1 MRRFLLIAA
10 LAAFLPATAH
20 ADSDVPTLAAGTS
33 LTSAAMYLANAGA
46 NNNKLGLTTS
56 VFDISA
62 GALTLKAGGVSDAM
76 LASTFLKTSALGTGV
91 ATALGVNVGTAGAFL
106 KNNGDVLSGTYSGDF
121 ALSGTTIQLTGIAL
135 DTQDRCLGLTGAD
148 VIVYS
153 TGACGSGG
161 GGGTIT
167 SVTGTNG
174 VTASTTTGAVTVSL
188 TTPCPVGIDTWDGT
202 TDKTISASTG
212 LLYTTPGTP
221 VGAARVLTLP
231 AVSTWVLSCPLTV
244 VDQGAI
250 FNSSFAVTP
259 TRAASDTIDGANTGT
274 DLGCSHQ
281 AVIYKATVA
290 GKWATVSPPS
300 LCTDAA
306 VSNQF
311 VTAVPDTG
319 IITRAQPA
327 FTNISGVATAAQLP
341 AATTSAQGAALLHNV
356 PFSMGWNSAT
366 NPDGNF
372 VAVVTQAS
380 RITAIKGRIGPAVG
394 TTATIIVKKAASGV
408 ACAASGT
415 ALHSGSFDANGTA
428 NTVQTLTLVGGA
440 TDDLAAGDTVCF
452 STADGAAFLGG
463 VGKGV
468 ISIDWAPL

>member
-1 MRRFLLIAA
+1 MASLAGSEVLTNKTIAC
-10 LAAFLPATAH
+10 
-20 ADSDVPTLAAGTS
+20 
-33 LTSAAMYLANAGA
+33 A
-46 NNNKLGLTTS
+46 NNTCTVRIGN
-56 VFDISA
+56 D
-62 GALTLKAGGVSDAM
+62 VSG
-76 LASTFLKTSALGTGV
+76 LGTGV
-91 ATALGVNVGTAGAFL
+91 ATALAINTGSAGALVVNGGALGTPSSATLSSATGLPLSTGISGFGTGNLTALAINVGSAGAFV
-106 KNNGDVLSGTYSGDF
+106 KNNGDALTGTYSGDIT
-121 ALSGTTIQLTGIAL
+121 LSGALLTL
-135 DTQDRCLGLTGAD
+135 PNVVVDDQDRCLGLTTGNVLAT
-148 VIVYS
+148 S
-153 TGACGSGG
+153 MGACGSGG
-161 GGGTIT
+161 GGSVV
-167 SVTGTNG
+167 SVTGTSG

-202 TDKTISASTG
+202 ADKTISASTG
-212 LLYTTPGTP
+212 LLYTTPSTP

-274 DLGCSHQ
+274 DLGCAHQ

-300 LCTDAA
+300 LCTDTA

-319 IITRAQPA
+319 IITRAQPV

-341 AATTSAQGAALLHNV
+341 AATISAQGAVLLHNV

-394 TTATIIVKKAASGV
+394 TAAAIIVKKAASGV
-408 ACAASGT
+408 NCAASGT

-428 NTVQTLTLVGGA
+428 NAIQTLTLVGGA
-440 TDDLAAGDTVCF
+440 TDDLAANDTVCF
-452 STADGAAFLGG
+452 STADGAAFLAG

>member
-1 MRRFLLIAA
+1 VLLT
-10 LAAFLPATAH
+10 LPATITQDTTFSGTLTVGGAFT
-20 ADSDVPTLAAGTS
+20 ASLAAAT
-33 LTSAAMYLANAGA
+33 
-46 NNNKLGLTTS
+46 GLP
-56 VFDISA
+56 IS
-62 GALTLKAGGVSDAM
+62 TGVSG
-76 LASTFLKTSALGTGV
+76 LGTNV
-91 ATALGVNVGTAGAFL
+91 KTALAVNVGSPGSFL
-106 KNNGDVLSGTYSGDF
+106 KNNGDALSGVFSGDF
-121 ALSGTTIQLTGIAL
+121 ELSGASITLSGVTDQ
-135 DTQDRCLGLTGAD
+135 TQASCLGLTTGGILAT
-148 VIVYS
+148 S
-153 TGACGSGG
+153 SGACGTGG
-161 GGGTIT
+161 GGGIA

-202 TDKTISASTG
+202 ADKTISASTG

-221 VGAARVLTLP
+221 VGATRVLTLP

-300 LCTDAA
+300 LCTDTA

-341 AATTSAQGAALLHNV
+341 AATISAQGAALLHNV

-394 TTATIIVKKAASGV
+394 ATATITVKKAATGV
-408 ACAASGT
+408 DCAASGT

-440 TDDLAAGDTVCF
+440 TDDLAANDTVCF
-452 STADGAAFLGG
+452 STANGAAFLAG